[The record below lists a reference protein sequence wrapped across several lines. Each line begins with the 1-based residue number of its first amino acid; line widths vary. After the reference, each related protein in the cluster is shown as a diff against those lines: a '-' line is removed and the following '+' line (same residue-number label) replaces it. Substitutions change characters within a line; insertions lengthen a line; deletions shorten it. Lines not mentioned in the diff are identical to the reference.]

1 MSWGKLP
8 KKICKGCGRNR
19 KIGKFGQQ
27 YRMKDGK
34 NPYCRDCMREYNK
47 RYKKSSKGKIVQE
60 LSIKKYKKKKEDE
73 IKEYNKQYY
82 IENKQRILYNKK
94 CRETTECVNIF
105 DEDIKKTKK
114 KSINKDREVDII
126 VINPKRKK

>member
-1 MSWGKLP
+1 MD

-19 KIGKFGQQ
+19 KIGKFGQRS
-27 YRMKDGK
+27 RMKDGK

-47 RYKKSSKGKIVQE
+47 RYKKSPKGKSVQE

-82 IENKQRILYNKK
+82 IKNRQRILYNKK
-94 CRETTECVNIF
+94 CRETTESVNIF
-105 DEDIKKTKK
+105 DEDIKKIKK
-114 KSINKDREVDII
+114 KSINKSREVDII